1 MDGLMVRMMNKK
13 QMKMGMFVVVMVG
26 LLKVAAADTYTVG
39 GDMGWTNPLFGEA
52 AYSAWAKSNRFDVGD
67 VIVFK
72 WRGSN
77 HNVAEVS
84 KADYD
89 SCNIRNPINGTIY
102 KTSPVNI
109 PLTSN
114 NTTRYFISTIADDC
128 TNFGQKVTISMD
140 NQWLDDDHHN
150 SAPSFPLNNIFLTPF
165 FAFFL
170 NILLLFFSP

>member
-39 GDMGWTNPLFGEA
+39 
-52 AYSAWAKSNRFDVGD
+52 
-67 VIVFK
+67 VFK

-150 SAPSFPLNNIFLTPF
+150 SAPSFPLNNIFLAHSLF
-165 FAFFL
+165 CLFSQHFV
-170 NILLLFFSP
+170 IIFFSLNK

>member
-1 MDGLMVRMMNKK
+1 
-13 QMKMGMFVVVMVG
+13 MFVVVMVG

-39 GDMGWTNPLFGEA
+39 GDMGWTNPLF
-52 AYSAWAKSNRFDVGD
+52 
-67 VIVFK
+67 VFK

-150 SAPSFPLNNIFLTPF
+150 SAPSFPLNNIFL
-165 FAFFL
+165 AHS
-170 NILLLFFSP
+170 LFCLFSQHF